1 MVASLV
7 LIAAAGLMAD
17 GVSTKFVSKGVTAK
31 VGGFRPLRA
40 EMNGK
45 PELVKKA
52 PEGLSAPK
60 YGELKLDGKTWT
72 FILDEPDGKPAKL
85 FVDTNDDGDLTNDP
99 APKWESGPNNMYR
112 GEAQI
117 ELSEKTLG
125 TLGMYR
131 FDPNDTARKQLA
143 NTLMFYTDFGYEVTV
158 ELDGK
163 SYPSF
168 VSGKPSA
175 TSGFWIDR
183 DGNKLTSYKL
193 EMVRVG
199 KPFNFTGT
207 TYVLNLNDG
216 ELALEKS
223 KEDLPQSP
231 LPPDIRVGK
240 KAIAF
245 EAVSTDGEKISFPKS
260 YAGKLVLVDFWATW
274 CGPCIGELPNLKK
287 AYEDHHDNGF
297 EVLGVSFDRDGMKE
311 KLAAFTKKNEM
322 PWPQIYEG
330 KYWETSLGEIY
341 DVSSIPFVL
350 LVDGD
355 TGEILATR
363 EKLRGPGLSD
373 FIAKSL
379 ANKNSA
385 KK

>member
-1 MVASLV
+1 
-7 LIAAAGLMAD
+7 
-17 GVSTKFVSKGVTAK
+17 
-31 VGGFRPLRA
+31 
-40 EMNGK
+40 
-45 PELVKKA
+45 
-52 PEGLSAPK
+52 
-60 YGELKLDGKTWT
+60 LKLDGKTWT

-99 APKWESGPNNMYR
+99 APKWEPGPNNMYR

-131 FDPNDTARKQLA
+131 FDPKDTARKQLA

-163 SYPSF
+163 SYTSF

-183 DGNKLTSYKL
+183 DGNKQTSYKL

-223 KEDLPQSP
+223 KEDLPQLP

-287 AYEDHHDNGF
+287 AYEDHHDKGF